1 MGSKKKS
8 IKVSAKYKY
17 IHCDVYKHGVSV
29 FIGDCDS
36 LKKWAKKFY
45 SEPQE
50 QDMIESIDKF
60 CNAERYRSE
69 NVAASCY
76 DSDSGQ
82 WIVHLPS
89 FSFSYNPTEI
99 TNLSHELLHA
109 ACGMLDYLGVEYR
122 YGGSNEPYTYLHEYL
137 LKNALIEKGYKDV
150 K

>member
-1 MGSKKKS
+1 MSSKKSSNKGNKA
-8 IKVSAKYKY
+8 IYKY
-17 IHCDVYKHGVSV
+17 IHCDVFKHGVSV

-36 LKKWAKKFY
+36 LKKWARKIY
-45 SEPQE
+45 NEPQE

-60 CNAERYRSE
+60 CNAERYTNE
-69 NVAASCY
+69 DVAASCY

-137 LKNALIEKGYKDV
+137 LKNALIEKGYKKV
-150 K
+150 